1 MILVR
6 HGQSEFNV
14 VFSETRRD
22 PGIVD
27 PRITALGR
35 DQAQAAAVAIEAA
48 IDRIERIV
56 SSPYTRAL
64 ETAAVLSATLRAPI
78 QVDPLVGE
86 RGVFFCDIGTPA
98 TELRRQWPALDLDHL
113 GEEWWPRNED
123 EASLGHRGERFLEG
137 AAAHPQRDRTVVVT
151 HWGFIRALTGLTV
164 SNGAVVR
171 LGADGGGA
179 LVHPPDP

>member
-27 PRITALGR
+27 PRITDLGR
-35 DQAQAAAVAIEAA
+35 SQAAAAAAA
-48 IDRIERIV
+48 IDRASMPVERIV

-64 ETAAVLSATLRAPI
+64 ETAAILAETLDAPV

-86 RGVFFCDIGTPA
+86 RGVFVCDIGTPA
-98 TELRRQWPALDLDHL
+98 TELRRLWPALDLDHL
-113 GEEWWPRNED
+113 GEEWWPREEE
-123 EASLGHRGERFLEG
+123 EAALGARGTTFLEKT
-137 AAAHPQRDRTVVVT
+137 AAHPQRDRTVVVT

-164 SNGAVVR
+164 ANGAVVR
-171 LGADGGGA
+171 LGSDGRAA